1 MNRMFRLAAAAVAAG
16 IVLAPVAQAAQ
27 GSPNTGEERAIE
39 AAKKGPE
46 ELRRFI
52 HRTRMIYG
60 LQYEQ
65 FQRSAP

>member
-1 MNRMFRLAAAAVAAG
+1 MNRTFRLAAAAVAAG
-16 IVLAPVAQAAQ
+16 IVLAPAAQAAQ
-27 GSPNTGEERAIE
+27 SGPSTGEQLAVE
-39 AAKKGPE
+39 AAKKGPD

-65 FQRSAP
+65 FRSAP